1 MNKRGILK
9 HDDFE
14 TLSMMFLSLNFGFIF
29 LKASFGDQLT
39 TMDQDCYIRGM
50 VEGFINGI

>member
-1 MNKRGILK
+1 
-9 HDDFE
+9 
-14 TLSMMFLSLNFGFIF
+14 MMFLSLNFGFIF